1 MRMRKAKKEVCN
13 KTRQDLRELLVRELC
28 QRSMSLGDQE
38 RNTKIVHKCR
48 MRKSFPIE
56 HSNDIL
62 ADLRETLSR
71 ADTSSLQY
79 RQVEHMLREQER
91 SKAPTVTKRERRE
104 HPDSRLFPS
113 RPRCGYAFTNCTKA
127 GELLQPS
134 KSAKQTWSTRECTL
148 SIRRRLG

>member
-13 KTRQDLRELLVRELC
+13 KTKQDLREL
-28 QRSMSLGDQE
+28 SLSDPRLG
-38 RNTKIVHKCR
+38 
-48 MRKSFPIE
+48 KSFPIE
-56 HSNDIL
+56 HSDDIP

-79 RQVEHMLREQER
+79 RQVKHMLREQER
-91 SKAPTVTKRERRE
+91 SKAPTVAERERRE

-113 RPRCGYAFTNCTKA
+113 RPRRGYAFTNCTKA

-134 KSAKQTWSTRECTL
+134 KSARQTWST
-148 SIRRRLG
+148 